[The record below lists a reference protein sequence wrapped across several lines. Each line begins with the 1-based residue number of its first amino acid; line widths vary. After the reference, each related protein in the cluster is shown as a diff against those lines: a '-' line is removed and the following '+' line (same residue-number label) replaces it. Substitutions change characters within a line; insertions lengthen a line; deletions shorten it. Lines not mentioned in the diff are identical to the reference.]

1 MLSDWLLVPTTRDRF
16 GFRPAFLPLLVLG
29 SLSNFSLAQSSST
42 QIIQPHP
49 RAASV
54 PVASGTMTSRDKV
67 ADERTNYQA
76 TNTSTKSAAPN
87 VGPQALTSRTDTVTA
102 ESVPADENRFAQT
115 SSIQPSSF
123 ATASADLS
131 QTTTQTS
138 LPTSPNRVSSVENR
152 PSLQPMQAVEPP
164 PGWNAVE
171 KRIREQLE
179 TCDAMLRRGAIYSA
193 RQTCWQ
199 ALEELCRV
207 LDLHRPDGKRVE
219 ALRRAMVA
227 MREEED
233 FYRYSSLQNSRSDLI
248 SNLSWS
254 HETPVIRE
262 WLKQQT
268 TSATSRD
275 IQQISPLIA
284 AQHYRSYAREQL
296 IAACDHHPWAADLLY
311 ALGKTLE
318 KQAWEDSSRSALI
331 QQHAEIIYQ
340 AALETNPKQYLAAT
354 QLGYVLLQLDR
365 PQEARDIL
373 AYSVNGLPTTAG
385 YQNLREA
392 CRRLNDQ
399 QGVAWSTSKWSEL
412 QAREA
417 ADSADIDF
425 TEIDSRQFAAISVQ
439 DVEVTRF
446 ANGKSGTET
455 TNNAQ
460 HSSQSPAAATPI
472 KQTAKR
478 GWLPAAWR

>member
-1 MLSDWLLVPTTRDRF
+1 MLSDWLPVLKTHDRF
-16 GFRPAFLPLLVLG
+16 GFRPALFHLLVLG
-29 SLSNFSLAQSSST
+29 SLPNFSLAQSPST
-42 QIIQPHP
+42 QITQPSP
-49 RAASV
+49 RDATV
-54 PVASGTMTSRDKV
+54 PVVTDDMRSPDKIAV
-67 ADERTNYQA
+67 ERTDLQSPNESIEA
-76 TNTSTKSAAPN
+76 AETKVRPQLPTLQSGSEPAERGTAFGVPSAQ
-87 VGPQALTSRTDTVTA
+87 VS
-102 ESVPADENRFAQT
+102 SVL
-115 SSIQPSSF
+115 PSSVA
-123 ATASADLS
+123 ATPTDL
-131 QTTTQTS
+131 TPTKTQTS
-138 LPTSPNRVSSVENR
+138 LPTPSATALSSANR
-152 PSLQPMQAVEPP
+152 PSLEPMRAVEPP

-179 TCDAMLRRGAIYSA
+179 RCDAMLRRGAIFSA

-207 LDLHRPDGKRVE
+207 LDLHRPEGKRAE

-262 WLKQQT
+262 WLKQQASSN
-268 TSATSRD
+268 TSQD
-275 IQQISPLIA
+275 VQQISPLIA

-296 IAACDHHPWAADLLY
+296 IAACDRHPWAADLLY

-392 CRRLNDQ
+392 CSRLNDQ
-399 QGVAWSTSKWSEL
+399 QGMAWSTSKWAEL
-412 QAREA
+412 RAREA
-417 ADSADIDF
+417 ADSADIPF
-425 TEIDSRQFAAISVQ
+425 TEIDSRQFAAISAQ
-439 DVEVTRF
+439 DMEVTRF
-446 ANGKSGTET
+446 NNSKSGAEAI
-455 TNNAQ
+455 NSAQ
-460 HSSQSPAAATPI
+460 QSSQSPSVASPAT
-472 KQTAKR
+472 QTAKR

>member
-1 MLSDWLLVPTTRDRF
+1 MLSDWLSILTMRDRF
-16 GFRPAFLPLLVLG
+16 AFQPAFLPLLVLG
-29 SLSNFSLAQSSST
+29 SLPTCTFAQSSPT
-42 QIIQPHP
+42 RIIQPHP
-49 RAASV
+49 RNVAVPGAPDDIASLD
-54 PVASGTMTSRDKV
+54 RI
-67 ADERTNYQA
+67 ADEQTNGQPQASTVPSEPLPAESGAANGVRFAKASSVLPFSVATKRTDLLP
-76 TNTSTKSAAPN
+76 TNTHSSFPT
-87 VGPQALTSRTDTVTA
+87 ALVTA
-102 ESVPADENRFAQT
+102 GSAENRQ
-115 SSIQPSSF
+115 
-123 ATASADLS
+123 
-131 QTTTQTS
+131 
-138 LPTSPNRVSSVENR
+138 V
-152 PSLQPMQAVEPP
+152 LQPMRAVEPP

-171 KRIREQLE
+171 KRMREQLE

-207 LDLHRPDGKRVE
+207 LDLHRPDGKRAE

-262 WLKQQT
+262 WLKQQAV
-268 TSATSRD
+268 SANSQD
-275 IQQISPLIA
+275 VQQISPLIA

-296 IAACDHHPWAADLLY
+296 IVACDHHPWAADLLY

-340 AALETNPKQYLAAT
+340 AALETNPKQFLAAT

-373 AYSVNGLPTTAG
+373 AYSINGLPTTAG

-399 QGVAWSTSKWSEL
+399 QGMAWSTSKWAEL
-412 QAREA
+412 QALEA
-417 ADSADIDF
+417 SDSAEIPF

-439 DVEVTRF
+439 DMEVARF
-446 ANGKSGTET
+446 ATNTAGTET
-455 TNNAQ
+455 INQ
-460 HSSQSPAAATPI
+460 PKQSSPSPDVANPTR
-472 KQTAKR
+472 QTAKR

>member
-1 MLSDWLLVPTTRDRF
+1 MLSDWFPALTKRDRF
-16 GFRPAFLPLLVLG
+16 GFRPAVLSLLVLG
-29 SLSNFSLAQSSST
+29 SIPTCLLAQSSPT
-42 QIIQPHP
+42 LITQPHP
-49 RAASV
+49 RNVAV
-54 PVASGTMTSRDKV
+54 PFVSGNITSSDQVAVAQADTQNINESIPESATS
-67 ADERTNYQA
+67 EL
-76 TNTSTKSAAPN
+76 
-87 VGPQALTSRTDTVTA
+87 PQASSYQTEIAPED
-102 ESVPADENRFAQT
+102 SVRFARAFRVL
-115 SSIQPSSF
+115 PSR
-123 ATASADLS
+123 ANPNQIDLS
-131 QTTTQTS
+131 PTKIQSS
-138 LPTSPNRVSSVENR
+138 LPTSSSIATTGENR
-152 PSLQPMQAVEPP
+152 PSLQTMRAVEPP

-207 LDLHRPDGKRVE
+207 LDLHRPEGKRVE

-233 FYRYSSLQNSRSDLI
+233 FYRYSSLQNSRPDLI

-262 WLKQQT
+262 WLKQQA
-268 TSATSRD
+268 TSATSQD
-275 IQQISPLIA
+275 AQQISPLIA

-340 AALETNPKQYLAAT
+340 AALETNPKQFLAAT

-373 AYSVNGLPTTAG
+373 VYSVNGLPTTAG

-399 QGVAWSTSKWSEL
+399 QGMAWSTSKWAEL

-417 ADSADIDF
+417 ADAADIPF
-425 TEIDSRQFAAISVQ
+425 TEIDSRQFAAISAQ
-439 DVEVTRF
+439 DMEVTRF
-446 ANGKSGTET
+446 ANNPAVTDNRSD
-455 TNNAQ
+455 AQ
-460 HSSQSPAAATPI
+460 YSSQTSAVANPT

-478 GWLPAAWR
+478 GWLPEAWR